1 MARLLGI
8 SRFKSELTKDEHG
21 QLIASLS
28 IVSNISSDFRKYSL
42 PTGLA
47 DTHYNRHV
55 LGTLIL
61 LGLKQV
67 FNNLKVLSPTITGLN
82 SLFEQAD
89 KVFHKVK
96 NGNYALTD
104 GRAKKNGERNF
115 SAPNLVYYLLILKKP
130 SALTRE
136 EIMEL
141 TPEVFNLDWLDEYKS
156 NVNAI
161 SYSLFT
167 GKDQFK
173 ELYARE
179 IGKVKGIINILKS
192 DGRL

>member
-1 MARLLGI
+1 
-8 SRFKSELTKDEHG
+8 
-21 QLIASLS
+21 LS
-28 IVSNISSDFRKYSL
+28 IISNISSDFRKYSL

-67 FNNLKVLSPTITGLN
+67 FNNLKVLSPTVTGLN

-96 NGNYALTD
+96 AGNYALTD

-115 SAPNLVYYLLILKKP
+115 SAPNIVYYLLILKKP

-136 EIMEL
+136 EVMDL

-156 NVNAI
+156 NINAI

-167 GKDQFK
+167 GKEQFK

-179 IGKVKGIINILKS
+179 IGKVKGILSILKS
-192 DGRL
+192 DGKL